1 MTSKNGTGPN
11 PQHPQ
16 CQRCASDRVVR
27 AYRQALADSIAQ
39 RRPVGIF
46 IYISPGAPVKLFR
59 TVPAG
64 LIAQEIDGS
73 E

>member
-1 MTSKNGTGPN
+1 MTSKNGTGPT
-11 PQHPQ
+11 HPQ
-16 CQRCASDRVVR
+16 CQRCQNDRVLR

-64 LIAQEIDGS
+64 LIGQEIVDAG